1 MKSGVLMSYRDKFK
15 LIISGLLTDTEFVLY
30 ECCIHLADFDEKHVG
45 AFGTLPPLTKEQ
57 LANEVGW
64 KEDKTRRNFNEL
76 AKKGFLKLRIDT
88 RIEVVGFDR
97 YLPKN
102 AFTQKEIATYL
113 REETAKVS
121 LENAEM
127 LSKNANLPNQS
138 TVLATKTISISD
150 TDSYKV
156 NTFIKR
162 SRADYE
168 VIVKELKF
176 LYTDASDLEWIDKWI
191 NQRSQAREYRV
202 QGGRE

>member
-45 AFGTLPPLTKEQ
+45 VFGTLPPLTKEQ

-64 KEDKTRRNFNEL
+64 KEDKTRRNFNVL

-102 AFTQKEIATYL
+102 AFTQKEIAAYL

-121 LENAEM
+121 LENAKM
-127 LSKNANLPNQS
+127 QRQKADLPK
-138 TVLATKTISISD
+138 TCVVLATESSTKSD
-150 TDSYKV
+150 IGSYKV
-156 NTFIKR
+156 NTFISR
-162 SRADYE
+162 SSEEYE
-168 VIVKELKF
+168 AIVKKLKF
-176 LYTDASDLEWIDKWI
+176 LYTNASDLEWIDHWI